1 MDNKPLWLNEYANII
16 NKIREKISTLQVKD
30 EQTLEYAIIRLFS
43 KATLSMC
50 EIYTLLKEGYP
61 HGAFA
66 LSRQIYETIVIMN
79 YLIKHKTDEDLL
91 NRFFDDVEISKIIAC
106 RELKKTITELTN
118 IADSSPKDD
127 FDEQLQQYKK
137 KYPNFCERDFTNYW
151 WVYKGCS
158 FAKLAKETD
167 FPKNYMYKAT
177 SSVVHMSLFNSLV
190 CVGKEQEG
198 ILIGATYDGIEQAGW
213 YSMLCFYMAMDM
225 LNSIFNLNLNDL
237 ISAGKTLLDK
247 I

>member
-1 MDNKPLWLNEYANII
+1 MDNKSLWLNDYADII
-16 NKIREKISTLQVKD
+16 ERIREKLKTIEVKE
-30 EQTLEYAIIRLFS
+30 EQTLEYALIRLFS
-43 KATLSMC
+43 RATLSMC

-79 YLIKHKTDEDLL
+79 YLIKHKTNENLL
-91 NRFFDDVEISKIIAC
+91 TRFFDDVEISKIIAC

-118 IADSSPKDD
+118 TVDSSSKDD

-137 KYPNFCERDFTNYW
+137 KYLNFCEGDFRNYW
-151 WVYKGCS
+151 WVYKGCT

-190 CVGKEQEG
+190 CVGQQQEG

-213 YSMLCFYMAMDM
+213 HSMLCFCIAMDI